1 MQEEEEFVFSDILER
16 PVPSILRGYSAPV
29 RMDSDLTD
37 TDLSFLLAN
46 DSDEFNRYVIF
57 DVKSVYLPI
66 IGRIQNNVSALLV
79 GRLGRC

>member
-46 DSDEFNRYVIF
+46 DSDEFNR
-57 DVKSVYLPI
+57 
-66 IGRIQNNVSALLV
+66 
-79 GRLGRC
+79 